1 MRCSIRVCATT
12 EEETTVTLTATSST
26 GAPAKGRSLWDDARD
41 RLLANRAAVASIIV
55 LLTIGLI
62 SILGPILSPHHYD
75 TVYRDYVKVP
85 ASLEAY
91 PKPEQV
97 EPGFMSSA
105 KRARLTVD
113 AFEREG
119 DTIVAKVT
127 SSRDID
133 PRSVLYFDRSDLFR
147 NTELTDMSADNKSA
161 TVRTDINFMH
171 FYFGTDANGRDM
183 MTRTFIAGRVSL
195 TIGLLAT
202 IVAISIGVLYGATS
216 GYLGGRVD
224 QMMMRVVDILYSLPF
239 IFFVIMLVVFF
250 GRNFILMFIAVG
262 AVEWLDMAR
271 IVRGQTLTIKRQ
283 EYVQA
288 AEALGVADGGIVRRH
303 IIPNTLGPVVVYMTL
318 LVPKVILLESFLSFL
333 GLGIQEP
340 MTSWGVLISEGARNL
355 QGAPWM
361 LIFPSIFLTST
372 LFALNFIGDGLR
384 DALDPK
390 DR

>member
-119 DTIVAKVT
+119 DMIVAKVT

-161 TVRTDINFMH
+161 TVRADINFMH

>member
-1 MRCSIRVCATT
+1 MTITADNN
-12 EEETTVTLTATSST
+12 TV
-26 GAPAKGRSLWDDARD
+26 PEKGRSLWDDARD
-41 RLLANRAAVASIIV
+41 RLLANRAAVVSMVV
-55 LLTIGLI
+55 LAAIALL
-62 SILGPILSPHHYD
+62 SVLGPVLSPHQFD

-91 PKPEQV
+91 PRPEQV
-97 EPGFMSSA
+97 EPAFMSVA
-105 KRARLTVD
+105 KRARMTVESY
-113 AFEREG
+113 EREG
-119 DTIVAKVT
+119 DTVVASVT
-127 SSRDID
+127 SKREID
-133 PRSVLYFDRSDLFR
+133 PRATRYFDRSNLFKD
-147 NTELTDMSADNKSA
+147 TQLTDLAGDGLSA
-161 TVRTDINFMH
+161 TIRADINYMH

-202 IVAISIGVLYGATS
+202 VVAISIGVIYGATS
-216 GYLGGRVD
+216 GYMGGRVD

-288 AEALGVADGGIVRRH
+288 AEAMGVDDGGILRRH
-303 IIPNTLGPVVVYMTL
+303 VIPNTLGPVVVYMTL

-355 QGAPWM
+355 QGAAWM